1 MTSPSRHATS
11 RRRSAEAAAVAVA
24 LAILLS
30 LLPPETSGAAGTSA
44 GPAVAPAGVGTSPP
58 GRAMTVG
65 SSMASGAAGTPPT
78 GRATVAASSTASGAV
93 EAGTDRASAEAGGE
107 DGIPGEEEF
116 EWETQ
121 SVRELLRR
129 DIGEALR
136 SPSRQGGGAGQ
147 DGFAQG
153 SSSQGGSLQRG
164 SLQGG
169 SLQGRGFAQGGGA
182 ARGGATRARS
192 AGPEVAGA
200 RPRLVAMYGVGRNL
214 MAEVQ
219 VGARA
224 FLYLRGQALPVGH
237 AGDAA
242 VYRLRDMNGACVH
255 LERGEDRHS
264 LCLRALLGEAR
275 P

>member
-1 MTSPSRHATS
+1 M
-11 RRRSAEAAAVAVA
+11 
-24 LAILLS
+24 
-30 LLPPETSGAAGTSA
+30 GAAGTGAAGMGAAGTGATGTGVAGTGA
-44 GPAVAPAGVGTSPP
+44 GPAAVPAGVGTPPP
-58 GRAMTVG
+58 GGATAMI
-65 SSMASGAAGTPPT
+65 SSMAAGAAG
-78 GRATVAASSTASGAV
+78 AGA
-93 EAGTDRASAEAGGE
+93 DRASAEAGGE
-107 DGIPGEEEF
+107 GGVPGEEEF

-147 DGFAQG
+147 
-153 SSSQGGSLQRG
+153 GGLAR
-164 SLQGG
+164 GG
-169 SLQGRGFAQGGGA
+169 SLQGRGFAQGHGFAQGGGA
-182 ARGGATRARS
+182 ARGGAAAARS
-192 AGPEVAGA
+192 AGPEGAGA

-242 VYRLRDMNGACVH
+242 VYRLRDMNGACVQ

-264 LCLRALLGEAR
+264 LCLRALLGGAR

>member
-65 SSMASGAAGTPPT
+65 SSMASGAAGTPST
-78 GRATVAASSTASGAV
+78 GRATAAASSTASGAV
-93 EAGTDRASAEAGGE
+93 EAGADRASAEAGGE

-147 DGFAQG
+147 G
-153 SSSQGGSLQRG
+153 
-164 SLQGG
+164 
-169 SLQGRGFAQGGGA
+169 GFAQGGGA

-242 VYRLRDMNGACVH
+242 VYRLRDMNGACVQ